1 MGRAAPVR
9 APFHRPAAPAQ
20 RQAVWCRQGIHTC
33 TPEAWLAFLAS
44 TPVCPYT
51 HRVSSKVR
59 SYTGQFPYPRR
70 RILRFFMRQGIR
82 LAFRALSRLRVEGRE
97 NMPASGPLL
106 VVANH
111 FHFLDPVAVICV
123 TPWPLDFLAGL
134 QMVNAPAA
142 VTFLPKMWGV
152 YSVRRGGA
160 SRNAMRAAMAVL
172 AQDGVLGVMPEGGNW
187 ASVLRPARPGAAY
200 LAVQTGAP
208 LLPIGLDGL
217 LDFFPALRQGHRP
230 TVTVRIGR
238 PFGPF
243 RATGHGREL
252 RQQLEE
258 IGDEIMRHIAEL
270 IPPQRRGVYSEDPAL
285 RAAAEAVAYP
295 YDDLLG

>member
-1 MGRAAPVR
+1 MWSKQGATICSSETRLQLLAIAPV
-9 APFHRPAAPAQ
+9 
-20 RQAVWCRQGIHTC
+20 CR
-33 TPEAWLAFLAS
+33 
-44 TPVCPYT
+44 YT
-51 HRVSSKVR
+51 EIVSSEVR
-59 SYTGQFPYPRR
+59 DYTSQFPYPRR

-82 LAFRALSRLRVEGRE
+82 LAFKVLSRLRVEGRE
-97 NMPASGPLL
+97 NMPAAGPLL

-134 QMVNAPAA
+134 QMVNAPPA

-160 SRNAMRAAMAVL
+160 SRDAMRAAIAVL
-172 AQDGVLGVMPEGGNW
+172 GQKGVLGVMPEGGNW
-187 ASVLRPARPGAAY
+187 ASVLRTARPGAAY
-200 LAVQTGAP
+200 LAVETGAP

-217 LDFFPALRQGHRP
+217 LEFFPALRQRRQP

-243 RATGHGREL
+243 QATGHGRER
-252 RQQLEE
+252 RQQLGE
-258 IGDEIMRHIAEL
+258 IGHEIMRHIAEL
-270 IPPQRRGVYSEDPAL
+270 IPPERRGVYSDDPVL

-295 YDDLLG
+295 YDNLLG